1 MFTGVVEVGLFC
13 NMAEAAY
20 FGMEVRP
27 SSSIPRGVKLM
38 RQDGSV
44 MIREHDG
51 AVKTIQEVP
60 EIPMINKQ
68 LASVRLQ

>member
-27 SSSIPRGVKLM
+27 SLSHPW
-38 RQDGSV
+38 
-44 MIREHDG
+44 
-51 AVKTIQEVP
+51 
-60 EIPMINKQ
+60 
-68 LASVRLQ
+68 

>member
-13 NMAEAAY
+13 DMAEAAY
-20 FGMEVRP
+20 FGLEVCH
-27 SSSIPRGVKLM
+27 SFSLLDGADE
-38 RQDGSV
+38 QDGSV

-60 EIPMINKQ
+60 EVPLINKQ
-68 LASVRLQ
+68 LANVRLQ

>member
-1 MFTGVVEVGLFC
+1 MVEYQA
-13 NMAEAAY
+13 MDKAE
-20 FGMEVRP
+20 
-27 SSSIPRGVKLM
+27 

-51 AVKTIQEVP
+51 TVKTIQEVP
-60 EIPMINKQ
+60 EVPMINKQ